1 MNYKQKLGYMVLG
14 AGILALGIIIGQVVT
29 PDIEAQSNGV
39 FDKIQCREIEVVDK
53 DGETAIR
60 LYTTKHGG
68 DIRMDSKDGRIA
80 TMGIAETGGS
90 VYLSGKGKGLDGGIV
105 SMHTGEDHA
114 SLDVK
119 DRLLSDGGI
128 RMYAHDSGGRLDVKG
143 KGLFDGGAVY
153 IGIDSQGGGVE
164 VSGKGGVAA
173 MGTDEHGGRVDVFN
187 RNKQF
192 NHQAVI
198 SDNNRR
204 FNHRATMSV
213 NAFGNGAVSTWDK
226 NGYRQ

>member
-1 MNYKQKLGYMVLG
+1 MNHKQKLGYMALG

-29 PDIEAQSNGV
+29 PDIDAQNNGV
-39 FDKIQCREIEVVDK
+39 FDKITCREIEVIDK

-68 DIRMDSKDGRIA
+68 DIRMDSKDGKRAI
-80 TMGIAETGGS
+80 MGIGERGGEF
-90 VYLSGKGKGLDGGIV
+90 YLSGKGKGSDGGTV
-105 SMHTGEDHA
+105 SMYTDENGA
-114 SLDVK
+114 SLSVQ

-128 RMYAHDSGGRLDVKG
+128 SMDALSYGGSITVKG
-143 KGLFDGGAVY
+143 KDLFDGGAVY
-153 IGIDSQGGGVE
+153 INIDSQGGGVE

-198 SDNNRR
+198 SDNNRL

>member
-1 MNYKQKLGYMVLG
+1 MNYKQKLGYTLLG

-29 PDIEAQSNGV
+29 PDIEARNNGV

-53 DGETAIR
+53 DGKTAIR
-60 LYTTKHGG
+60 LHTTKHGG

-80 TMGIAETGGS
+80 NMGIGETGG
-90 VYLSGKGKGLDGGIV
+90 VFYLSGKGRGVDPSV
-105 SMHTGEDHA
+105 SMFTGEDYA
-114 SLDVK
+114 SIDVEGRGFPK
-119 DRLLSDGGI
+119 RGI
-128 RMYAHDSGGRLDVKG
+128 SMFVTESYERIDVNG
-143 KGLFDGGAVY
+143 KEGSAMMAIESHGGAVW
-153 IGIDSQGGGVE
+153 
-164 VSGKGGVAA
+164 VSGKGGSAE

-198 SDNNRR
+198 SDNNRL

>member
-1 MNYKQKLGYMVLG
+1 MKRRICVRSMVLG
-14 AGILALGIIIGQVVT
+14 AAIMLIGMWVSPLISPPVT
-29 PDIEAQSNGV
+29 AQHNGV
-39 FDKIQCREIEVVDK
+39 FDKIQCREIEVIDK
-53 DGETAIR
+53 DGNEAIR

-143 KGLFDGGAVY
+143 KGLFDGGTVY
-153 IGIDSQGGGVE
+153 IGIAHKVEALRCLARAESQRWAPMNTVD
-164 VSGKGGVAA
+164 AL
-173 MGTDEHGGRVDVFN
+173 MCLTGTSN
-187 RNKQF
+187 
-192 NHQAVI
+192 
-198 SDNNRR
+198 
-204 FNHRATMSV
+204 
-213 NAFGNGAVSTWDK
+213 STTK
-226 NGYRQ
+226 PL

>member
-1 MNYKQKLGYMVLG
+1 MKRRICVRSMVLG
-14 AGILALGIIIGQVVT
+14 AAIMLIGMWVSPLISPPVT
-29 PDIEAQSNGV
+29 AQHNGV
-39 FDKIQCREIEVVDK
+39 FDKIQCREIEVIDK
-53 DGETAIR
+53 DGNEAIR

-143 KGLFDGGAVY
+143 KGLFDGGTVY

-198 SDNNRR
+198 SDNNRL

-226 NGYRQ
+226 NGDLQ

>member
-1 MNYKQKLGYMVLG
+1 MKRRICVRSMVLG
-14 AGILALGIIIGQVVT
+14 AAIMLIGMWVSPLISPPVT
-29 PDIEAQSNGV
+29 AQRNGV

-80 TMGIAETGGS
+80 TMSINERGGGL
-90 VYLSGKGKGLDGGIV
+90 YLSGKGKFAGGNV
-105 SMHTGEDHA
+105 SIYTDEGGA
-114 SLDVK
+114 SLSVEK
-119 DRLLSDGGI
+119 GFSSDAGI
-128 RMYAHDSGGRLDVKG
+128 RMFATEHHGRIDVNGKDGVSATMLTEAH
-143 KGLFDGGAVY
+143 
-153 IGIDSQGGGVE
+153 GGVVW
-164 VSGKGGVAA
+164 VSGNGGTVE
-173 MGTDEHGGRVDVFN
+173 MGTDEHGGRVDVFS

-192 NHQAVI
+192 NRQAPI
-198 SDNNRR
+198 SDNNRLS
-204 FNHRATMSV
+204 NHRATMSV